1 MRTPSRLLVAITFS
15 AALLALPALAAAQGH
30 AVPRGGGG
38 GGGRPGG
45 GAPATSHAAP
55 GHPIYGSPGHATNR
69 PPYYPYYPNYGH
81 PYYGYPY
88 YGHGYYG
95 GYPYYGYPYYGYP
108 YYGYPGW
115 GFSLYYGYPYYG
127 FSVGVG
133 YGGYPGYGYG
143 GYAVYPGPAANPYGG
158 VRIAVP
164 QRNAE
169 VYVDGYYAGVVNDF
183 DGTFQQVNLEPGP
196 HRIEVRAAGFE
207 PTNFSVQ
214 VTPGH
219 TVTYRAALRQAQ
231 P

>member
-1 MRTPSRLLVAITFS
+1 MRTHGRLLVAVTFG
-15 AALLALPALAAAQGH
+15 AMLALPAMAAAQGR

-38 GGGRPGG
+38 HAGG
-45 GAPATSHAAP
+45 GAPATTHAAP
-55 GHPIYGSPGHATNR
+55 GHPIAGPPGHATNR

-88 YGHGYYG
+88 YGHAHYG
-95 GYPYYGYPYYGYP
+95 GYPYYGYP

-127 FSVGVG
+127 FSVGAG
-133 YGGYPGYGYG
+133 YGYPGYPYYG
-143 GYAVYPGPAANPYGG
+143 GYAAYPAPAMTAYGG

-196 HRIEVRAAGFE
+196 HRIEVRAQGFE
-207 PTNFSVQ
+207 PTNFDVQ

>member
-1 MRTPSRLLVAITFS
+1 MRTPSRFIVTITF
-15 AALLALPALAAAQGH
+15 AALLALPAMAAGQGR

-38 GGGRPGG
+38 HAGGGPPAGGGRPGPG
-45 GAPATSHAAP
+45 RPPVATP
-55 GHPIYGSPGHATNR
+55 YHATNR

-95 GYPYYGYPYYGYP
+95 GYPYYGYP

>member
-1 MRTPSRLLVAITFS
+1 MRTPSRFLVALTLG
-15 AALLALPALAAAQGH
+15 AMLALPAMAAGQGR

-45 GAPATSHAAP
+45 GPPAGG
-55 GHPIYGSPGHATNR
+55 GHPGQGRPPVSTPYHATNR
-69 PPYYPYYPNYGH
+69 PPYYPYYPNYGR
-81 PYYGYPY
+81 PY
-88 YGHGYYG
+88 YGHAYYG
-95 GYPYYGYPYYGYP
+95 GGYPYYGYP

-127 FSVGVG
+127 AYGFSVGVG
-133 YGGYPGYGYG
+133 YGYPGYGYG
-143 GYAVYPGPAANPYGG
+143 GYAAYPGYAVNPYGG

-183 DGTFQQVNLEPGP
+183 DGTFQKVNLDPGP
-196 HRIEVRAAGFE
+196 HRIEVRAQGFE
-207 PTNFSVQ
+207 PTNFEVQ